1 MIPVPSKS
9 FSLLLE
15 SVVLNWF
22 ELVLMEILRLLQPWV
37 SGATRRPRFFGHSGE
52 ARESAQCVEV
62 LGDQGSTNLFSKE
75 TQNVWQLSD
84 VIRIKWGKPAK
95 TTVSRSLH
103 SFGFCTWKLKRLGFQ
118 DSSIYAYKQVITEHW
133 KADKDHDPTLQSE
146 ARGRRWTLSKNETW
160 SAGCQSRLYLCEDSN
175 CLIALLASIIW
186 NFGNFCCID
195 MTPVLNKGNG
205 VHQSV
210 DRIHDLVTLGNKGFG
225 IYLRYASCVCLH
237 LIKS

>member
-1 MIPVPSKS
+1 MGKTCKNHGVS
-9 FSLLLE
+9 FLAFF
-15 SVVLNWF
+15 W
-22 ELVLMEILRLLQPWV
+22 ILHLKIEKI
-37 SGATRRPRFFGHSGE
+37 RF
-52 ARESAQCVEV
+52 
-62 LGDQGSTNLFSKE
+62 
-75 TQNVWQLSD
+75 
-84 VIRIKWGKPAK
+84 P
-95 TTVSRSLH
+95 
-103 SFGFCTWKLKRLGFQ
+103 GFQ
-118 DSSIYAYKQVITEHW
+118 HKQVITEHW
-133 KADKDHDPTLQSE
+133 RAADKDYDPTLQSE

-195 MTPVLNKGNG
+195 MTPVLNKGNC